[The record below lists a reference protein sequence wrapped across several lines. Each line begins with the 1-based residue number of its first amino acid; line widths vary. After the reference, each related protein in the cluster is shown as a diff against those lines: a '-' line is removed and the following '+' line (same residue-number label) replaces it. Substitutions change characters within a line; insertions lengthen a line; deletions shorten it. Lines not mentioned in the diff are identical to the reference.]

1 MFKNLKEFNLP
12 RIEEK
17 VLTNWKETQVFQKL
31 QKRKGDKGAFR
42 FYEGPPY
49 ANGRPGIHHIL
60 SRVFKDIILRYKA
73 MSGYS
78 APRRAGWDT
87 HGLPIEIQVEKE
99 LGIKNKREIDKLGI
113 GPFNKKAR
121 EMIWRYLDEW
131 ERFTERIGYWIDLK
145 SPYITCDNDYIESLW
160 WIFKRVNERG
170 YLKEAR
176 KIVPYCPRCETPL
189 SSHELGQPGVYQ
201 LVKDPSV
208 YIKFKIKGRKNEYL
222 LVWTTTP
229 WTLPSNFAVA
239 VDPKLT
245 YTKYKIGNDYL
256 WSYNEPPR
264 LSDEVEVAEKISGK
278 KMVGW
283 EYAPLYKTLPKEAN
297 KLTKLKSYKVVA
309 ANFVKTEEGTGMVH
323 VSPAFGEDDF
333 SLLGHVDFPLTIDN
347 RGKVAK
353 GIPGAGKFIKSADK
367 DISADLARRG
377 FLYFEGTIEHEYP
390 FCWRCSSPLIY
401 FARTGWFFE
410 MSRLR
415 KQLLKE
421 NEKINWIPD
430 YIKRGRMGEW
440 LKDAKDWAISRDRY
454 WGTPL
459 PIWRCDDC
467 QATKVV
473 GSLEEL
479 AKSAY
484 HQNRF
489 FILRHGE
496 AEHNVKD
503 LIASGREL
511 GNQVSHITERGK
523 SQALSAARA
532 LKKKKVDIIFTSP
545 YRRAI
550 ETAKIVSKE
559 LGAILIIDKRL
570 REIDCGTFNWRKVGE
585 RKKFFKDPMD
595 KFTKAPPSGETLNEV
610 RERAFSF
617 IKDVNVRYQGRNIL
631 IVGHGDPLW
640 MLEAVV
646 GNISRED
653 SLKLSY
659 IDVGELREINFKNLP
674 YDDEGAV
681 DLHRPYVDAVYL
693 KCGKCGGS
701 MKRVP
706 DVADVWFDSG
716 AMPFA
721 QGHWPFTQNQ
731 KSHAYRQAGK
741 IKNQKDIKP
750 PKNYPAD
757 FICEG
762 IDQTRGWFYTL
773 LAVAVLLGKEAP
785 YKNVIS
791 LGLIRDKYG
800 QKMSKSKGNV
810 VDPWAMVDKY
820 GVDTARWYF
829 YTVNPPAD
837 FKNFDEQELAKTM
850 RQFFLTLY
858 NSYVFYESADIPG
871 SIPSKLHVM
880 DSWILARLHETIEEV
895 TANLEKYEIGFAA
908 RLIEGLV
915 DDLSRWYI
923 RRSRRRPG
931 MKKVLGEAL
940 LHISRLTAPFAPF
953 FADALYQSLKN
964 KESVHLA
971 PWPKVDK
978 KLINKELLER
988 MLEVRRLATLA
999 LAKRS
1004 EAGIK
1009 VRQPLASLKI
1019 KNPMPTGRQEKPKI
1033 KNNKEILDIL
1043 KEEVNVKEI
1052 IFDDKMEEEIKL
1064 DTHLTQEL
1072 KEEGIVREFTR
1083 LVQDLR
1089 KKANLKPKDKIAL
1102 FIDLAGPSLVA
1113 LNKYVKHFSGEVSAS
1128 TVEFKRTDKFD
1139 AEWSGRVDSSPV
1151 WIALKKV

>member
-1 MFKNLKEFNLP
+1 MLRNFKEFNLP
-12 RIEEK
+12 QVEEK
-17 VLTNWKETQVFQKL
+17 VLANWKENQVFQKL
-31 QKRKGDKGAFR
+31 QGRKGSKGTFR

-60 SRVFKDIILRYKA
+60 SRVFKDIMLRYKA

-78 APRRAGWDT
+78 VPRRAGWDT

-113 GPFNKKAR
+113 SLFNKKAR

-131 ERFTERIGYWIDLK
+131 EKFTERIGYWLDLK
-145 SPYITCDNDYIESLW
+145 NPYITCDNSYVESLW
-160 WIFKRVNERG
+160 WVFKRAHERG

-256 WSYNEPPR
+256 WSHNDPPR
-264 LSDEVEVAEKISGK
+264 LPDEVEVVEKISGR

-283 EYAPLYKTLPKEAN
+283 EYVPLYKTLPKEAS
-297 KLTKLKSYKVVA
+297 KLTKLRSYKVVA
-309 ANFVKTEEGTGMVH
+309 ADFVKTEEGTGMVH
-323 VSPAFGEDDF
+323 MSPAFGEDDF
-333 SLLGHVDFPLTIDN
+333 SLLGHVDFPLTIDDH
-347 RGKVAK
+347 GKVVE
-353 GIPGAGKFIKSADK
+353 GIPGAGKFIKDADK

-377 FLYFEGTIEHEYP
+377 FLYFEETIEHEYP

-401 FARTGWFFE
+401 FARIGWFFE

-430 YIKRGRMGEW
+430 YIKHGRMGEW

-467 QATKVV
+467 KATKVV

-479 AKSAY
+479 TKSAY

-496 AEHNVKD
+496 AEHNIKD

-511 GNQVSHITERGK
+511 GKHISHITENGK
-523 SQALSAARA
+523 SQAHEAARA
-532 LKKKKVDIIFTSP
+532 LKKKKVNIIFSSP
-545 YRRAI
+545 YRRTI
-550 ETAKIVSKE
+550 ETAKIVAKE
-559 LGAILIIDKRL
+559 LGATLIIDKRL
-570 REIDCGTFNWRKVGE
+570 REVDCGNFNWRKVGE
-585 RKKFFKDPMD
+585 HKKFFKDPMD
-595 KFTKAPPSGETLNEV
+595 EFTKAPPSGETLNEV
-610 RERAFSF
+610 RERVFSF
-617 IKDVNVRYQGRNIL
+617 IKDINVRYEGRSIL

-646 GNISRED
+646 RNISRED

-659 IDVGELREINFKNLP
+659 IDVGELREISFKNLP

-681 DLHRPYVDAVYL
+681 DLHRPYVDSVYL

-716 AMPFA
+716 AMPLA
-721 QGHWPFTQNQ
+721 SVHYPFEN
-731 KSHAYRQAGK
+731 KSYIDSGK
-741 IKNQKDIKP
+741 G
-750 PKNYPAD
+750 YPGD
-757 FICEG
+757 FIAEG

-785 YKNVIS
+785 YRNVIS

-810 VDPWAMVDKY
+810 VDPWAMIDKY
-820 GVDTARWYF
+820 GVDTVRWYF

-837 FKNFDEQELAKTM
+837 FKDFDEQELAKTM
-850 RQFFLTLY
+850 RQFFLMLY
-858 NSYVFYESADIPG
+858 NSYVFYGSADIPG
-871 SIPSKLHVM
+871 SIPAKLHIM
-880 DSWILARLHETIEEV
+880 DSWILARLHETIAEG
-895 TANLEKYEIGFAA
+895 TANLEKYEIGSAA
-908 RLIEGLV
+908 RLIEGLT

-931 MKKVLGEAL
+931 MKKVLGEVLAE
-940 LHISRLTAPFAPF
+940 ISRLTAPFAPF
-953 FADALYQSLKN
+953 FADALHQSLKN

-971 PWPKVDK
+971 PWPEADK
-978 KLINKELLER
+978 KLINKELLGR

-1009 VRQPLASLKI
+1009 VRQPLSALRIKSQLLKG
-1019 KNPMPTGRQEKPKI
+1019 KNH
-1033 KNNKEILDIL
+1033 KEVLEVL
-1043 KEEVNVKEI
+1043 AEEVNVKEI

-1064 DTHLTQEL
+1064 DTYLTPEL

-1089 KKANLKPKDKIAL
+1089 KRADLKPKDKIAL
-1102 FIDLAGPSLVA
+1102 FIDLTGPSLVA

-1128 TVEFKRTDKFD
+1128 TVEFKHTDKFD
-1139 AEWSGRVDSSPV
+1139 AERSGRVDSSPV
-1151 WIALKKV
+1151 WIALRKI